1 MTGHNT
7 GTRDEWL
14 TARLALLKEEKAL
27 TRRGD
32 ELARQRRA
40 LPWVRVDKEYLSI
53 PPTRE
58 DWTPFGACTRGSTV
72 PPKGGP
78 QRDATRR
85 ASGRAAT
92 TNTPATEGAKPGGGA
107 AETEWPRNRRPPG
120 MNQVVIGRAARPV
133 GEAPD
138 PHLYNAPVWTMDA
151 PADP

>member
-72 PPKGGP
+72 PPKGT
-78 QRDATRR
+78 QRDGRLVAPPRGIRLRLR
-85 ASGRAAT
+85 ARSQAEGPRKQSGRGT
-92 TNTPATEGAKPGGGA
+92 GDHRG
-107 AETEWPRNRRPPG
+107 
-120 MNQVVIGRAARPV
+120 
-133 GEAPD
+133 
-138 PHLYNAPVWTMDA
+138 
-151 PADP
+151 